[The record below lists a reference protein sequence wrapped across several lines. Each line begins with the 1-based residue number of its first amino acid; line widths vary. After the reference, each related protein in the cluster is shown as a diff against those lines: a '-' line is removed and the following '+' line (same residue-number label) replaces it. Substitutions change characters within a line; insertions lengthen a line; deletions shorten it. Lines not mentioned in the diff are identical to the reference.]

1 MGWMQT
7 FLHVDK
13 GKSLGES
20 TDRNMTVILW
30 SLNLQRLN
38 YFILLI
44 LFLIIEI
51 NGKWQDKIRALQG
64 LWWKCLAIWFKPWFP
79 LENYINLTWQNFQVT
94 FALHYMSLRR
104 RWKRKGLDMRNHK
117 IIRKNPL
124 NELTVLGTWFSKNS
138 TTVTV
143 HVVEKCNQN

>member
-13 GKSLGES
+13 GKSLEES
-20 TDRNMTVILW
+20 TDRNMTVILS

-51 NGKWQDKIRALQG
+51 N
-64 LWWKCLAIWFKPWFP
+64 
-79 LENYINLTWQNFQVT
+79 
-94 FALHYMSLRR
+94 
-104 RWKRKGLDMRNHK
+104 
-117 IIRKNPL
+117 
-124 NELTVLGTWFSKNS
+124 
-138 TTVTV
+138 
-143 HVVEKCNQN
+143 

>member
-20 TDRNMTVILW
+20 TDRNMTVILS

-51 NGKWQDKIRALQG
+51 NWKWQDKIRALQG
-64 LWWKCLAIWFKPWFP
+64 LWLKCLAIR
-79 LENYINLTWQNFQVT
+79 L
-94 FALHYMSLRR
+94 ALISS
-104 RWKRKGLDMRNHK
+104 G
-117 IIRKNPL
+117 
-124 NELTVLGTWFSKNS
+124 ELHEPDLAKFSS
-138 TTVTV
+138 
-143 HVVEKCNQN
+143 HFCIAL